1 MPLITNMKS
10 DFRLRVSFPVL
21 RNFPV
26 SFIIALFDRV
36 LDFLRF
42 SFGPYRD
49 REGSKPISVSFGH
62 GLLFP
67 TIVTGCSQ
75 DSVSGTNHFS
85 WNQPKFK
92 EIGNYF
98 RFLVVNFILSYL
110 LGFSYPLVS
119 LLGLSSQNLNL
130 IT

>member
-1 MPLITNMKS
+1 MPLITNLRS
-10 DFRLRVSFPVL
+10 DFRLRVSFPVFEKFSV
-21 RNFPV
+21 RHHNRPFG
-26 SFIIALFDRV
+26 RV

-49 REGSKPISVSFGH
+49 REGSKPIRVSFGQ

-85 WNQPKFK
+85 
-92 EIGNYF
+92 
-98 RFLVVNFILSYL
+98 
-110 LGFSYPLVS
+110 
-119 LLGLSSQNLNL
+119 
-130 IT
+130 